1 MPGKRGDKPGKTAP
15 PYPELRGNRTIIGD
29 ALLPK
34 ACRDSR
40 ERVIRGR
47 LFKAG
52 LIAAAMLGAAVIAFL
67 GWRAARQHQLAAQ
80 LRIDPARGI
89 AEEGFVKIGSIRQW
103 VQIRGDDRRN
113 PVLLVVHGG
122 PGVSLMAYTPLF
134 RDWERNFTVVQWDQ
148 RGDGKTFG
156 GNPRPALDDM
166 RISRIAQDGVE
177 LTDYLRGRLHQ
188 SKVVLLGHSWGGAV
202 ALTMV
207 HARPDLFSA
216 FVAAGFIV
224 SERDDW
230 RAGYDVL
237 LARARADRNA
247 QAVSELTAIGPPPY
261 QGAAAER
268 MRGKWISHYDH
279 RAEKRLVRRAWKMAL
294 FAPNYSWK
302 DIWDFFAA
310 MRFSAATADK
320 WLDAFDARALGN
332 RIAVPVWFLEGDRDF
347 TTPIP
352 IVRDYFNKLSA
363 PEKHFVVL
371 PGSGHS
377 ALLTDPDEIG
387 EVLGRQVRPV
397 VVRAGKTSTP

>member
-1 MPGKRGDKPGKTAP
+1 M
-15 PYPELRGNRTIIGD
+15 
-29 ALLPK
+29 
-34 ACRDSR
+34 
-40 ERVIRGR
+40 
-47 LFKAG
+47 
-52 LIAAAMLGAAVIAFL
+52 IAAVLLGVAVIAL
-67 GWRAARQHQLAAQ
+67 AGLRAVRQHQLAER

-89 AEEGFVKIGSIRQW
+89 AEEGFVRIGGIRQW
-103 VQIRGDDRRN
+103 VQIRGTDRRN

-134 RDWERNFTVVQWDQ
+134 RGWERDFTVVQWDQ

-156 GNPRPALDDM
+156 GNPRPSRDDM
-166 RISRIAQDGVE
+166 RISHIAQDGIA
-177 LTDYLRGRLHQ
+177 LTEYLRRRLHQ
-188 SKVVLLGHSWGGAV
+188 DKVVLLGHSWGGAV

-207 HARPDLFSA
+207 HDRPDLFSA
-216 FVAAGFIV
+216 FVATGFIV

-230 RAGYDVL
+230 RTGFEVL
-237 LARARADRNA
+237 LRYARQDHNA

-261 QGAAAER
+261 AGAAAAR
-268 MRGKWISHYDH
+268 IRGRWMSHYDH

-294 FAPNYSWK
+294 FAPNYSLK

-310 MRFSAATADK
+310 MRFSDGTASR
-320 WLDAFDARALGN
+320 WLEAFDARALGN
-332 RIAVPVWFLEGDRDF
+332 HIAVPVWFLEGDRDF

-352 IVRDYFNKLSA
+352 IVRDYFGKLTA

-387 EVLGRQVRPV
+387 EILARQVRRSVIAASRPAKV
-397 VVRAGKTSTP
+397 GKNQSDLPGTGR